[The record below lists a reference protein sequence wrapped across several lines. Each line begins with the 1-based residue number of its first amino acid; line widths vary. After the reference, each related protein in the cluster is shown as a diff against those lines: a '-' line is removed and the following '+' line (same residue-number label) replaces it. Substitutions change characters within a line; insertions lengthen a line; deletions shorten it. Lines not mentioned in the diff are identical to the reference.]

1 MKKIFVSMLVFLAA
15 SVSASMFAGTPIKQ
29 SELPKT
35 AQTFISKYFP
45 KDGVKK
51 VEKDDGRRGVEY
63 EVDFTS
69 GAEVEFN
76 SDGGWKE
83 YKAAKGQTVPADL
96 VPAAI
101 SKYVVANHKGQ
112 SIVEIS
118 KKRGGYEI
126 KLSNGSE
133 LRLTEDAQPMQGRQG
148 NRGNGG
154 PRGNGGQRGNKR

>member
-1 MKKIFVSMLVFLAA
+1 MKKIIVSMLVFLSA

-29 SELPKT
+29 SELPKS

-51 VEKDDGRRGVEY
+51 VEKDNGRRGVEY

-76 SDGGWKE
+76 ADGAWKE
-83 YKAAKGQTVPADL
+83 LKASKGQTVPADL

-101 SKYVVANHKGQ
+101 SKYIAANHKGF
-112 SIVEIS
+112 SIVEIGR
-118 KKRGGYEI
+118 KHGGYEI
-126 KLSNGSE
+126 KLSNGTE
-133 LRLTEDAQPMQGRQG
+133 LRLTEDAQPMQARQG
-148 NRGNGG
+148 NRGKGG
-154 PRGNGGQRGNKR
+154 PRGKK